1 MKIIVNRKL
10 LAKNDIIVIAVSGG
24 IDSMVLLHQLN
35 LLKESMNLTL
45 IVAHINHGVRE
56 ASNEE
61 YEFVKNTA
69 EKYHILFEGVK
80 LDHLSKSNFHNQAR
94 TKRYE
99 FFFQVCEKY
108 HAKKLSLAHHLD
120 DQAETI
126 LMRLVRGTS
135 FKGYGGMYDSVE
147 ENQIKIIRPLLS
159 ISKETIQKYQEENL
173 LEYRHDASN
182 DLDDYTRN
190 RYRHHILPVIEKENK
205 QYRSKFIQFTNY
217 IQEANK
223 LVEEMSGRFIKSHLN
238 THPDFIQFSI
248 QKFNQE
254 NRIVRRDILK
264 KSYDIVT
271 HNSSEISFKQM
282 NQLLDILESD
292 KPNAEMELSSGY
304 LAQRSYDSFVMTI
317 NSPKETLSESILITH
332 EGEWRYKDT
341 IFTVSTNK
349 PNIISGICLELWYN
363 NLDLIFPLTVRNR
376 VDGDKI
382 ITASGTKKIKDLF
395 IDKKIPLKDRD
406 SILIVTDANHQII
419 WIPEIRT
426 ASSIKNG
433 DKVLYLTYKR
443 GQSC

>member
-1 MKIIVNRKL
+1 
-10 LAKNDIIVIAVSGG
+10 
-24 IDSMVLLHQLN
+24 
-35 LLKESMNLTL
+35 
-45 IVAHINHGVRE
+45 
-56 ASNEE
+56 
-61 YEFVKNTA
+61 
-69 EKYHILFEGVK
+69 
-80 LDHLSKSNFHNQAR
+80 
-94 TKRYE
+94 
-99 FFFQVCEKY
+99 
-108 HAKKLSLAHHLD
+108 
-120 DQAETI
+120 
-126 LMRLVRGTS
+126 
-135 FKGYGGMYDSVE
+135 
-147 ENQIKIIRPLLS
+147 
-159 ISKETIQKYQEENL
+159 
-173 LEYRHDASN
+173 
-182 DLDDYTRN
+182 
-190 RYRHHILPVIEKENK
+190 
-205 QYRSKFIQFTNY
+205 
-217 IQEANK
+217 
-223 LVEEMSGRFIKSHLN
+223 
-238 THPDFIQFSI
+238 
-248 QKFNQE
+248 
-254 NRIVRRDILK
+254 
-264 KSYDIVT
+264 
-271 HNSSEISFKQM
+271 M